1 VKKRVLAIVLT
12 AVLVLSL
19 GLVFAT
25 PAGASP
31 GTATFGD
38 DPSDWE
44 KTENRITSDTTELG
58 SAAAWDDA
66 AWGDWV
72 TPAWDGPSSGIH
84 GDTISY
90 WVANDTWVTWSNGGD
105 NWVDHTDQWFRTSID
120 IPCNWIVTSAKL
132 VYKYNNNI
140 IPVNDDLYV
149 YVDDD
154 YVAAGGT
161 AGVGWVQAYL
171 PIGVTPPPDPTY
183 GSNTFV
189 AAIDPYSYA
198 IAPETGWYI
207 NGGLDLPPE
216 LFSPGSHDIHVL
228 GEEFDISGGLGHL
241 IIQVEY
247 EEITIVDLTP
257 PNAENPVG
265 TEHCVTATVDPPIR
279 GIEVS
284 FEVTGANPTCGPLDP
299 TVMTLRNGQ
308 ATFCYIGSNVGTD
321 TIRAYIDSNC
331 DGDWETGESNTTVT
345 KEWYCQFLT
354 GGGNINVDSGKKKA
368 WTFGGNVANLI
379 DGSVRG
385 QFNIV
390 DHANKETWHC
400 HNDFASLIF
409 SGGPTASPP
418 ANLDHAQFVGT
429 FTSNKGETKYLQV
442 QIWDDQEPGRDFDEI
457 RVWYDTDN
465 DPTTIGWTRWFWGI
479 PIDGGNLQVHDK
491 CKGGVVFFPY

>member
-25 PAGASP
+25 PAGANP

-38 DPSDWE
+38 DPSDWK
-44 KTENRITSDTTELG
+44 KTENRITSATTELG
-58 SAAAWDDA
+58 SAAAWDDT

-90 WVANDTWVTWSNGGD
+90 WVANDTWVMWSNGGD

-120 IPCNWIVTSAKL
+120 IPYDWIVTSAKL

-149 YVDDD
+149 YVDDE

-161 AGVGWVQAYL
+161 AGVGWVQGYL
-171 PIGVTPPPDPTY
+171 PMGVTPPPDPTY

-198 IAPETGWYI
+198 IAPETGWYL

-216 LFSPGSHDIHVL
+216 LFSPGSHDLHVL

-247 EEITIVDLTP
+247 EES
-257 PNAENPVG
+257 
-265 TEHCVTATVDPPIR
+265 
-279 GIEVS
+279 IEVS
-284 FEVTGANPTCGPLDP
+284 IDIKPTSCPNPINFKSRGVLPVAILGTEDFDVTEIDP
-299 TVMTLRNGQ
+299 ATVMLEGIAPLRWSIEDVATPYDGEITAGCCECCTTEGPDGFPDLTLKFSTPEIVAALEGAR
-308 ATFCYIGSNVGTD
+308 FNVD
-321 TIRAYIDSNC
+321 KECFILQL
-331 DGDWETGESNTTVT
+331 TGE
-345 KEWYCQFLT
+345 LT
-354 GGGNINVDSGKKKA
+354 DGTAIEGNDIVKIINKTQNGG
-368 WTFGGNVANLI
+368 F
-379 DGSVRG
+379 
-385 QFNIV
+385 
-390 DHANKETWHC
+390 
-400 HNDFASLIF
+400 
-409 SGGPTASPP
+409 
-418 ANLDHAQFVGT
+418 
-429 FTSNKGETKYLQV
+429 
-442 QIWDDQEPGRDFDEI
+442 
-457 RVWYDTDN
+457 
-465 DPTTIGWTRWFWGI
+465 
-479 PIDGGNLQVHDK
+479 
-491 CKGGVVFFPY
+491 